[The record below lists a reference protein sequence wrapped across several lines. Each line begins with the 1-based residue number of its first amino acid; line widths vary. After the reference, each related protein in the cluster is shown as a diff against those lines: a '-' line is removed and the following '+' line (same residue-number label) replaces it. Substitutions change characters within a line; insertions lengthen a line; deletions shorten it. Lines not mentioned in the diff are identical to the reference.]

1 MCHKFLSGCLQTA
14 AHAAAARQQR
24 QGLERTL
31 YGLAKKGV
39 Y

>member
-1 MCHKFLSGCLQTA
+1 MIFGTDSLQTA
-14 AHAAAARQQR
+14 AHAAAARLQR